1 MYLSQAKGQTMKSGL
16 KDLSYAQRKK
26 AKRVLLLGMKN
37 PPAATESLNLDDKNE
52 QDLQRIQQANDLDF
66 NMLMLAVDD
75 PISFEA
81 VSSAC
86 TDSLPN
92 GDAVLAWKKLRNI
105 YAKKSTTKKGKLK
118 SNFFACKLKVATNDP
133 YSWFTKMELIRAKL
147 E

>member
-1 MYLSQAKGQTMKSGL
+1 MKSGL

-26 AKRVLLLGMKN
+26 AKRVLLGLKKA
-37 PPAATESLNLDDKNE
+37 PAASESLNLDDKNK
-52 QDLQRIQQANDLDF
+52 QDVQRIQQANDLAF

-92 GDAVLAWKKLRNI
+92 GDCSSGMKKIEKYLCQEVYHQERE
-105 YAKKSTTKKGKLK
+105 A
-118 SNFFACKLKVATNDP
+118 
-133 YSWFTKMELIRAKL
+133 
-147 E
+147 